1 MNWFVNPGEERLKA
15 GWRLLLQFA
24 LMIFFLGLG
33 YWGIQ
38 SLVREMSFLLNVCLS
53 LLAYTLSA
61 WIATRYLDN
70 RSFRS
75 LGLHLDAGWFRELG
89 VGFLIAAL
97 VMAFIFLVEL
107 ATGWI
112 RFTGF
117 GWERAWSVP
126 YPLPLLGYLAGMLMV
141 GFYEELVFRGYQI
154 TNMVEGFSGEHISPL
169 QAVGAAILLSSSIF
183 GILHSGNPNASV
195 VSTINI
201 MMAGVV
207 LAVPYLL
214 TGRLGLSV
222 GLHAGWNFLQGGIF
236 GFPVSG
242 SPSRSSLLQIRET
255 GPDIFT
261 GGSFGPEAGLMG
273 IVGLIL
279 ILVLCYLYVLKS
291 RYRIGLSETFLKRDI

>member
-1 MNWFVNPGEERLKA
+1 MNPGQGRLRA
-15 GWRLLLQFA
+15 GWRLLVQFT
-24 LMIFFLGLG
+24 LMIFLLGLG

-38 SLVREMSFLLNVCLS
+38 LLIREMSFLLNVSIS
-53 LLAYTLSA
+53 LVAYTLSV
-61 WIATRYLDN
+61 WIATRYLDK
-70 RSFRS
+70 RSLDS
-75 LGLHLDAGWFRELG
+75 LGLRFRVDWFREMG
-89 VGFLIAAL
+89 AGFLISAL
-97 VMAFIFLVEL
+97 VMAFIFLFEL

-117 GWERAWSVP
+117 GWERAWSTP

-154 TNMVEGFSGEHISPL
+154 TNMVEGFSGDRLIPM
-169 QAVGAAILLSSSIF
+169 QAVGLAILLSSSIF
-183 GILHSGNPNASV
+183 GILHAGNPNASL

-255 GPDIFT
+255 GPDILT

-273 IVGLIL
+273 IVGLVM
-279 ILVLCYLYVLKS
+279 ILVLCYLYALKS
-291 RYRIGLSETFLKRDI
+291 KHHIGLSKTFINRKF